1 MKRLSILLI
10 LLLTEVIL
18 AQPSV
23 TVLEPLAGEFIP
35 AGSPDTVQW
44 SVNSPIQLDSA
55 FIYFSSDSGVNWT
68 KLGEVP
74 ATQDTFIWT
83 APKLTSLKCLIRVEV
98 KDTAGN
104 LGSDLSES
112 TFQVYIPGDINLS
125 SSLSLV
131 DVMQM
136 VNRIL
141 YGLGWPLP
149 YSPAVF
155 AYLADVN
162 CSGGFTLGDVV
173 FLAYHVFGKPGFETL
188 CGRRGL

>member
-112 TFQVYIPGDINLS
+112 TFQVYIPGDAKLNSIVNLE
-125 SSLSLV
+125 
-131 DVMQM
+131 DVII
-136 VNRIL
+136 VIAWLFIRPVPVPPTHVLN
-141 YGLGWPLP
+141 Y
-149 YSPAVF
+149 V
-155 AYLADVN
+155 ADVN
-162 CSGGFTLGDVV
+162 CTGTATLVDVLV
-173 FLAYHVFGKPGFETL
+173 LAYHIFGKPGFETL

>member
-1 MKRLSILLI
+1 MNPKKSLEVSNPGGVMKWGTILLVA
-10 LLLTEVIL
+10 LLTG
-18 AQPSV
+18 AAFSQPSV
-23 TVLEPLAGEFIP
+23 TLLAPVPREFIP
-35 AGSPDTVQW
+35 AGSPDTVHW

-55 FIYFSSDSGVNWT
+55 SVYFSSDSGSNWT

-141 YGLGWPLP
+141 YSL
-149 YSPAVF
+149 
-155 AYLADVN
+155 
-162 CSGGFTLGDVV
+162 
-173 FLAYHVFGKPGFETL
+173 
-188 CGRRGL
+188 